1 MMEKTRS
8 FGLKFPCAWG
18 TKRSRQ
24 KLSNHKLLKDDA
36 MQTRKTNEATEAP
49 EALNR
54 EQQDDAQVID
64 AMDMLRSGETRA
76 IGVSVHGREND
87 PADVIADDVPD
98 LIDRMEEM
106 VRTGHID
113 NDAFAGEPVHDDD
126 EDMLGDA
133 LARLD
138 DDGARP

>member
-1 MMEKTRS
+1 
-8 FGLKFPCAWG
+8 
-18 TKRSRQ
+18 
-24 KLSNHKLLKDDA
+24 
-36 MQTRKTNEATEAP
+36 MQSRKTNKATEAP

-126 EDMLGDA
+126 EEMLGDA

>member
-1 MMEKTRS
+1 
-8 FGLKFPCAWG
+8 
-18 TKRSRQ
+18 
-24 KLSNHKLLKDDA
+24 
-36 MQTRKTNEATEAP
+36 MQSRKTNESTEAP
-49 EALNR
+49 EGLNR

-126 EDMLGDA
+126 EEMLGDA